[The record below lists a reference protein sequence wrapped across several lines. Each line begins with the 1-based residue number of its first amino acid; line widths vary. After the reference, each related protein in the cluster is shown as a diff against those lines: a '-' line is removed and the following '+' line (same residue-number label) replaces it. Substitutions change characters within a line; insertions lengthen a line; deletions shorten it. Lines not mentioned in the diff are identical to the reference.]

1 RIITV
6 QHENLKTY
14 TSEGVGQ
21 AVKDI
26 IDEENPAGIVMGHTS
41 IGKNLTPKLASKV
54 ENGLEYDKVELES
67 DADQAVFTRT
77 TYSGKAFEKKV
88 VTSGTVFATIH
99 PNNIPMLEK
108 DDSRSGDI
116 EAKDIDIT
124 DMRTVIKDVIRK
136 ASEGVDLSEAN
147 VIVAG

>member
-1 RIITV
+1 
-6 QHENLKTY
+6 
-14 TSEGVGQ
+14 
-21 AVKDI
+21 
-26 IDEENPAGIVMGHTS
+26 MGHTS
-41 IGKNLTPKLASKV
+41 SGKDLTLKLASKL
-54 ENGLEYDKVELES
+54 ETGLVS
-67 DADQAVFTRT
+67 DAVEIEADGDQAVFTRPID
-77 TYSGKAFEKKV
+77 SGKAFEKKV

-147 VIVAG
+147 VIIAGGRGGKSEEGVKLLDGHANLVDCGV